1 MGLYA
6 RLYNRAHN
14 LLSNRYNMFD
24 IFIIVV
30 LIWAIIS
37 GWRNGLLCELTS
49 LCGHLSG
56 LLVAVIIYSMC
67 GKYLAVTG
75 TRLSMVTSVVAFFA
89 LWIILPI
96 ALGLAANALTKILR
110 PLGLG
115 MINSLGGTIVSLL
128 KFTVLLS
135 CVLAA
140 MNAIGILNQ
149 EKAASSRLYNPMK
162 NVVGTVID
170 WAIDDDIHPMTPA
183 EQAATSN
190 GDTLWVDV
198 QQAKD
203 SLRRAEQQKSIKAA
217 RPAKANN

>member
-1 MGLYA
+1 
-6 RLYNRAHN
+6 
-14 LLSNRYNMFD
+14 MFD

-30 LIWAIIS
+30 LLWAIIS

-56 LLVAVIIYSMC
+56 LLVAVIIYSI
-67 GKYLAVTG
+67 GGQYLAVTG

-89 LWIILPI
+89 LWILLPI
-96 ALGLAANALTKILR
+96 VLGLAANALTRIMR

-115 MINSLGGTIVSLL
+115 AINSLGGAVVSFL
-128 KFTVLLS
+128 KFTILLS
-135 CVLAA
+135 CVFAA

-149 EKAASSRLYNPMK
+149 EKVANSRFYNPLK

-183 EQAATSN
+183 QQAATSN

-203 SLRRAEQQKSIKAA
+203 SLRRAEQQKGIQAT

>member
-1 MGLYA
+1 
-6 RLYNRAHN
+6 
-14 LLSNRYNMFD
+14 MFD
-24 IFIIVV
+24 IFIIIV
-30 LIWAIIS
+30 LLWAIIS

-75 TRLSMVTSVVAFFA
+75 THLSMVTSVVAFFA

-96 ALGLAANALTKILR
+96 ALGLAANTLTKIMR

-115 MINSLGGTIVSLL
+115 MVNSLGGVVVSLL

-140 MNAIGILNQ
+140 MSAIGILDEQKTEN
-149 EKAASSRLYNPMK
+149 SRLYNPLK
-162 NVVGTVID
+162 GVVGTIID
-170 WAIDDDIHPMTPA
+170 WAIDDDIRPMTPA
-183 EQAATSN
+183 EQSAVSN
-190 GDTLWVDV
+190 SDTLWVDV

-203 SLRRAEQQKSIKAA
+203 SIRRAEQNKGIQAA

>member
-1 MGLYA
+1 
-6 RLYNRAHN
+6 
-14 LLSNRYNMFD
+14 MFD
-24 IFIIVV
+24 IFILIV

-75 TRLSMVTSVVAFFA
+75 TQLSMVTSIIAFFA

-96 ALGLAANALTKILR
+96 ALGLAANTVTKIMR

-115 MINSLGGTIVSLL
+115 TINSLGGAIVSLL

-149 EKAASSRLYNPMK
+149 EKAEDSRLYNPLK
-162 NVVGTVID
+162 GIVGAAVD
-170 WAIDDDIHPMTPA
+170 WAIDDEVRPMTPA
-183 EQAATSN
+183 DQAAVSN

-203 SLRRAEQQKSIKAA
+203 SLRRAEQNKGIKAA
-217 RPAKANN
+217 RPAKAND

>member
-1 MGLYA
+1 MRFCA
-6 RLYNRAHN
+6 PTHRLQNIYTK
-14 LLSNRYNMFD
+14 RYTMFD
-24 IFIIVV
+24 IFIIIV
-30 LIWAIIS
+30 LLWAIIS

-75 TRLSMVTSVVAFFA
+75 THLSMVTSVVAFFA

-96 ALGLAANALTKILR
+96 ALGLAANALTKIMR

-115 MINSLGGTIVSLL
+115 MVNSLGGAIVSLF

-140 MNAIGILNQ
+140 MSAIGILDEQKTEN
-149 EKAASSRLYNPMK
+149 SRLYNPLK
-162 NVVGTVID
+162 GVVGAIINY
-170 WAIDDDIHPMTPA
+170 AIDDEIRPITTDK
-183 EQAATSN
+183 QSNVSN

-198 QQAKD
+198 QQVKD
-203 SLRRAEQQKSIKAA
+203 SLRRAEQHKGLLPAK
-217 RPAKANN
+217 PAKAN